1 MKSASALE
9 HDNKLLLKWT
19 TLSQSLSIGL
29 ICVVVL
35 TVLLFS
41 ICYWSL
47 GRLFQEEEDKVSFH
61 FTRMMDVIREHEVFL
76 GRIARKSD
84 KTTQKYD
91 YDVVPLQRHLL
102 AKENGLAVYE
112 GREFS
117 FAMPFLLAT
126 KHALS
131 ADSSGDP
138 FSLGVLLANFYG
150 SFWSVSAYPAPQ
162 LLIFDLSGS
171 TRLAVPSI
179 PSTAQRDRLS
189 GSYPMI
195 VERILARLRTRP
207 VGEDAQR
214 VHWIRA
220 DRYRDSALEML
231 GVARVDLPETL
242 WWHDEPNHLIIAASL
257 LDLRRINDFEQLV
270 ERPAFDSYSLV
281 SPDGEVLLG
290 AAPATGLRDGLNLTR
305 QGVAVQLR
313 SQPENG
319 WLAVYRTDYGN
330 FFRHS
335 RWLVAGLLLTPALL
349 LAGWLG
355 MRWYTS
361 SVVNPVHRA
370 HRQLVE
376 SDTFSRTLIQ
386 TAPVALVVLTQDDQQ
401 LVTCNHLAAQWLGGP
416 TEILGLTSNWKLF
429 DARGQVP
436 GDICIQVGG
445 RYLQT
450 AFAATRYA
458 GTEAVLCVFNDIT
471 VHCEAETAL
480 SNAKRAADAASQAKT
495 LFLARMSHEI
505 RTPLYGVLGTL
516 ELLDLTTLNER
527 QRAYLRTIQSSSAT
541 LMQLISDVLDVS
553 KIEAGQMALTLA
565 AFNPLDLVR
574 EVLGN
579 FAAGAMAKDLQFYA
593 CIDTEVPAQLIGDVT
608 RIRQVLNN
616 LVNNALK
623 FTDIGRVV
631 LRVKLLSRNDGR
643 ALLQWQVADTGIGIA
658 HEQQERLFEA
668 FYQVSGAHHAG
679 GTGLGLSICW
689 HLAEMMGGHLRMVS
703 ETGLGSSF
711 SLVLELP
718 EDEQSGLACRPG
730 LLKSACVHVRS
741 PVRELADSVGAW
753 LKAWGCKVSSGEAAP
768 SELETCVL
776 LELLPMAAGPASSPW
791 PGPRVRASMDAPCQP
806 ELREDGWRVGL
817 HNLAGIGQALA
828 QALGGDIPEQTPANA
843 CARSG
848 RLDLEVLVAE
858 DNPVNQALL
867 REQLEELGCRVS
879 LAGDGRQALQLF
891 DSGRFDLLLSDVNM
905 PNMTGY
911 ELTQALRERGET
923 LPIIGVTANALREE
937 GERCRAVGMN
947 SWLVKPITLH
957 TLHELLSE
965 FARAG
970 VVLPAQARDLGPPA
984 QLDDGLSPQVPERM
998 RALFLET
1005 MGKDL
1010 EAARQAIRRNDPKG
1024 LQQDLHRMAGSLA
1037 VMRARTLVVMCQG
1050 AEEGL
1055 LESRLECSA
1064 VEIGE
1069 VLVHIEQA
1077 LEFVRKTG

>member
-579 FAAGAMAKDLQFYA
+579 FAASAMAKDLQFYA

-776 LELLPMAAGPASSPW
+776 LE
-791 PGPRVRASMDAPCQP
+791 
-806 ELREDGWRVGL
+806 
-817 HNLAGIGQALA
+817 
-828 QALGGDIPEQTPANA
+828 
-843 CARSG
+843 
-848 RLDLEVLVAE
+848 
-858 DNPVNQALL
+858 
-867 REQLEELGCRVS
+867 
-879 LAGDGRQALQLF
+879 LQLF